1 MNVRDLSQY
10 ITKLCG
16 QETLHLLGSNKELL
30 LQKIYGQ
37 DPSPDQVKSVISDA
51 ASFASN
57 AEEQFFYEF
66 VQNAYDASA
75 DSLFFYANEKYLI
88 VLNNGEPFYTDFDI
102 FESETIRDGQLYNF
116 LAKGKS
122 LKRNNDR
129 KMGKYGQ
136 GSKLLYTL
144 LADSSSDADNEGEE
158 LLIDAL
164 YERKK
169 GPILISWYNRNQL
182 ANLLQE
188 QGEWSHAEG
197 DDYKNNILFAKI
209 LMSYYP
215 VAPGVSEDFFSTK
228 EALDAIEVFD
238 TLVNPRRNI
247 NFLNRG
253 TALIISLGQGK
264 YDKIASK
271 ENIERVKTRLG
282 GFASITKDQER
293 NEGKTIEHIYV
304 LGEEVEQHEVRSV
317 FLEYKGEKK
326 TTYFHF
332 AFNPIFAENNF
343 VNLFKDLPIL
353 DTKLRLGF
361 ILDTQKFDVTDDRQ
375 RFKMKDDTKPL
386 LIRAFTLLVEELNRL
401 RDLNSEKFNYIYK
414 SLVASRVPDGEE
426 YAYARTA
433 FREVFKPFF
442 EQNILTYDGQYLP
455 KNQVK
460 LFAEDNI
467 IPLDKIGIIKY
478 KWINDEVIKG
488 LHRNGVDVETVDFS
502 TLLSDADSTKLEEWI
517 KSLSEKEYS
526 VFNKICDSHK
536 NEINVQN
543 HKIFRS
549 NKGNLFSFHELKST
563 ANVYYPFEDGM
574 RFGECEYINDT
585 LSDIDLILY
594 LSNLFD
600 KIKTNIVSFRLND
613 STKDDAANLLAW
625 IEDKNE
631 YFASRIKSEILLLQN
646 WHDSYVSFDN
656 LMAERPKDTIFFDNY
671 CVKGYIPSAVKT
683 KNWLLNP
690 AKAKKA
696 CWSWVVSHWQTLQ
709 NDEVWGDNTHKYIA
723 DVKNVYKAVGVDSQG
738 NTDNTKLTLYLDEE
752 GKPTNQLRAIV
763 NNVSRLTE
771 EEYNYLDEK
780 VTHLRLIPYEY
791 HKELMEAPFH
801 VETVQSCNIVNE
813 SLSVD
818 EKLLRIFIKITDS
831 YLQFY
836 RTQEQAG
843 KYVITHTSSGYNYI
857 DFVSSELQSE
867 LLAANFYRIP
877 DKVQE
882 ILRTESGR
890 YKFASNETMILR
902 AIEKI
907 NNPLKLLPF
916 VKQANVNVVNSF
928 FSHLKNLNIDS
939 KISKED
945 LEWQV
950 IEFAVQRNTDENE
963 YIDIVFNHI
972 RHKDNELPASITQQF
987 VKIGENEYDVYVLD
1001 SDYKK
1006 DNQTID
1012 SFLKCLPS
1020 QTEVD
1025 YFKEHYYKGKENEVS
1040 TDVLYDYLK
1049 RHYLSIEQLKFCI
1062 DYAITKNDDCDDL
1075 EITEDESLT
1084 KALDMILQNN
1094 FYGFDKHFK
1103 MENVDFIN
1111 QVYAKHDI
1119 LLQSEY
1125 LPDTLQKWIDN
1136 NSSSLSLFTQLS
1148 TSSDSYIAVRQA
1160 ILDNTSYSDVTCFGD
1175 SEHMGK
1181 IDNALNWAIEKKLTY
1196 AYQSERYNTMMA
1208 IIEKLPSDYSVMPF
1222 LRYTGKVVPIEN
1234 SCDTPKPIFML
1245 ERYQEGASF
1254 LSWYSWAGTQFQERL
1269 NRSSKLAK
1277 FIKDNIVYIYGDKEL
1292 LFNHGFKK
1300 NPRWNVQA
1308 SVDIKDFP
1316 EHDDPVYKNWKKSDE
1331 SRGITIHTSDKP
1343 IIMNFNIMASNYS
1356 IFADKLHDSE
1366 FGYEPG
1372 KRVVVQQP
1380 NKDGLSLMK
1389 TIAKHIASM
1398 DFFKEP
1404 FIALQSLYVD
1414 QWELLQQGVIGNGD
1428 GTGDNEGAGK
1438 SNIDLSNSPLTE
1450 EQAQEAINK
1459 ISAETAENIEQVNN
1473 ITKQMNGE
1481 ELNKLNE
1488 VAEPIKELIE
1498 GLEKE
1503 DIERLAEKKDKLMQ
1517 MMDDLSEA
1525 EEEEKESQ
1533 VRQTIGFIGELIY
1546 RHYLENKKLVK
1557 DIDFIHAALDGI
1569 GEYDFEIKS
1578 EKMFVDVKTTL
1589 YSLKDGT
1596 APFYLH
1602 RSQNVFMQKHPHSK
1616 YHIVRI
1622 SLIDLDL
1629 KKSYEELRDTYGK
1642 DANPME
1648 EPHLKKRCEALAEKY
1663 WRGANIEEFDALSPE
1678 YAIRIEQKINK

>member
-57 AEEQFFYEF
+57 AEEQLFYEF

-75 DSLFFYANEKYLI
+75 DSLFFYANKNYLI

-102 FESETIRDGQLYNF
+102 FDSGTIPRDGQLYNF

-122 LKRNNDR
+122 LKRTDNS
-129 KMGKYGQ
+129 KLGKYGQ

-144 LADSSSDADNEGEE
+144 LTEVSESEENED
-158 LLIDAL
+158 LLIKTL
-164 YERKK
+164 YDEKK
-169 GPILISWYNRNQL
+169 GPYLISWYNRNQL
-182 ANLLQE
+182 ANLLQK
-188 QGEWSHAEG
+188 QGVWTPAQG
-197 DDYKNNILFAKI
+197 DDYKENILFAKI
-209 LMSYYP
+209 MMSYYP
-215 VAPGVSEDFFSTK
+215 VAPGTSEDIFSTK
-228 EALDAIEVFD
+228 EALDAIEAFD
-238 TLVNPRRNI
+238 TLVDPRRNLH
-247 NFLNRG
+247 FLYRG
-253 TALIISLGQGK
+253 TALIIPLGEGK
-264 YDKIASK
+264 YERITS
-271 ENIERVKTRLG
+271 EINLERVRTRLG

-293 NEGKTIEHIYV
+293 NEGKTVDHIYV
-304 LGEEVEQHEVRSV
+304 MGEEVEQHEVQSV
-317 FLEYKGEKK
+317 FVDFKVEGKPFY
-326 TTYFHF
+326 YHF
-332 AFNPIFAENNF
+332 AFNPVFAEKNF
-343 VNLFKDLPIL
+343 VNLFKGLPIL
-353 DTKLRLGF
+353 ETKLRLGF
-361 ILDTQKFDVTDDRQ
+361 IIDSQKFDVDSSRQ
-375 RFKMKDDTKPL
+375 RISDKDKTKGQL
-386 LIRAFTLLVEELNRL
+386 VRAFSELVVVL
-401 RDLNSEKFNYIYK
+401 RGLKNTNPKKFDYIYK
-414 SLVASRVPDGEE
+414 SIAATKYQEGEDFKFIKE
-426 YAYARTA
+426 A
-433 FREVFKPFF
+433 FLEVFVPFF
-442 EQNILTYDGQYLP
+442 EEFVLTSTGEYEKKENVRSFEEDY
-455 KNQVK
+455 QV
-460 LFAEDNI
+460 
-467 IPLDKIGIIKY
+467 PLKEIGINKY
-478 KWINDEVIKG
+478 KWIDSSIKKD
-488 LHRNGVDVETVDFS
+488 LHRHKVDVDTIDFS
-502 TLLSDADSTKLEEWI
+502 TLLSDADSTKLITWI
-517 KSLSEKEYS
+517 KSLSAKEYNDFTKVS
-526 VFNKICDSHK
+526 DSHK
-536 NEINVQN
+536 NESGVLNN
-543 HKIFRS
+543 KIFRS
-549 NKGNLFSFHELKST
+549 NKGNIYSYNELKST
-563 ANVYYPFEDGM
+563 ANIYYPFEDGM
-574 RFGECEYINDT
+574 KFGECEHINET
-585 LSDIDLILY
+585 LSDIDENTYLAIL
-594 LSNLFD
+594 FE
-600 KIKTNIVSFRLND
+600 KIKANIESFRLTD
-613 STKDDAANLLAW
+613 SSKDDAANLLSW
-625 IEDKNE
+625 IASKKEYYDTRIKNE
-631 YFASRIKSEILLLQN
+631 ICLLQN
-646 WHDSYVSFDN
+646 WHDSYQPFDN
-656 LMAERPKDTIFFDNY
+656 LMIERPNDTILFDNFT
-671 CVKGYIPSAVKT
+671 VKGYIPEAVKSN
-683 KNWLLNP
+683 NWLLNP
-690 AKAKKA
+690 AKAKKT
-696 CWSWVVSHWQTLQ
+696 CWQWVVTHWQ
-709 NDEVWGDNTHKYIA
+709 NIVYNEEWGENTHKYIA
-723 DVKNVYKAVGVDSQG
+723 DVKKVYNAVGVDSQG
-738 NTDNTKLTLYLDEE
+738 NVDNTKLTLYLDEE

-763 NNVSRLTE
+763 NNVSKLTE

-780 VTHLRLIPYEY
+780 VAHLRLLPYEY

-890 YKFASNETMILR
+890 YKFASNETMIIR

-907 NNPLKLLPF
+907 NNPIKLLPF

-939 KISKED
+939 KISKDD

-963 YIDIVFNHI
+963 YIDMVFDLI

-987 VKIGENEYDVYVLD
+987 LKIGENEYDVYVLD

-1040 TDVLYDYLK
+1040 TDVLYDDLK

-1075 EITEDESLT
+1075 EIAEDESLT

-1234 SCDTPKPIFML
+1234 SCDTPKPLFML

-1517 MMDDLSEA
+1517 MMYELSEA

-1546 RHYLENKKLVK
+1546 SHYLENKKLVK

-1602 RSQNVFMQKHPHSK
+1602 RSQNVFMQKHPNSK

-1648 EPHLKKRCEALAEKY
+1648 NTHLKKRCEALAKKY

-1678 YAIRIEQKINK
+1678 YAIRIEQKINN